1 VNRISLKGVIVGGF
15 TDVALTMVL
24 GILLTIYAAA
34 QLDVAHLTQD
44 QLLIAIR
51 ANALFSGAQ
60 LLIGIVGS
68 IFGGYVAAWLAK
80 RNEFLNGAL
89 SSFLC
94 VGIGVYSI
102 SAGHAALVEKIIP
115 LVASPVLGLL
125 GGYIRFIQMRR
136 RSSQT

>member
-1 VNRISLKGVIVGGF
+1 MSVGGF
-15 TDVALTMVL
+15 IDVALTIVL
-24 GILLTIYAAA
+24 SILLMIYAAA
-34 QLDVAHLTQD
+34 QLDVANLPQD
-44 QLLIAIR
+44 QIRIAIR
-51 ANALFSGAQ
+51 ANALFHALQ

-80 RNEFLNGAL
+80 RNELFNGAL

-94 VGIGVYSI
+94 VAMGLYSI
-102 SAGHAALVEKIIP
+102 SSGPLVEKIIP
-115 LVASPVLGLL
+115 LAASPVLGLL